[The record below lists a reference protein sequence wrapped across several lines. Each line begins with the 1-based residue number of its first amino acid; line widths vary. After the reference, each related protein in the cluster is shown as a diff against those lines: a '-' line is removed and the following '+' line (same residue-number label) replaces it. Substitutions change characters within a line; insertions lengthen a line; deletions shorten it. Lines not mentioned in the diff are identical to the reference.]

1 MANEKLLN
9 TRIQLKYDTLAN
21 WEASSFKLK
30 AGEIAI
36 ATLGNVKDGS
46 SAGDVN
52 QHPVLFKVGTGNHT
66 FSELPYASA
75 LAADVYAWAKKSES
89 EFVNSFLSLADT
101 QGNTIQ
107 AKLNAIFATDA
118 ELTAAINSLRTELT
132 GNDGLA
138 GLASRVKA
146 LEDDRVTEQELT
158 DAVSGAETRVAAT
171 YETIVNA
178 DLVRGRVKALE
189 DHKDDYKAYAD
200 QAEADAIASAK
211 TETEN
216 QVKAL
221 SDSIKD
227 HDSVDSF
234 ADVMTEMAKYQ
245 LSGDYATKAEAQ
257 GYANAKDSAIAEAK
271 KAGNDAQADLNS
283 YKTTNDAAVASKA
296 SQADLEAEIARAQA
310 AEKANSDAIALLVDS
325 TEDGTKL
332 NSIKELATWI
342 EEHGGDAAEMTE
354 AIQANTQAITNEA
367 NRAQGEEARIEGL
380 VTAEASRADAE
391 EQRLAGLIAGN
402 TAAIN
407 ALNAEDG
414 KVANADHADSA
425 SSLDEAGIAQVE
437 GIKVNNAKNADEATH
452 AANADKAADADKLG
466 GVAAADYALKTEAQG
481 YANTAEQN
489 AKDAAQGYA
498 NAAEANA
505 IAHAN
510 SLAVNYATAAQGA
523 KADSA
528 LQEITTTANGGLKVT
543 NKNHIDIDTDVV
555 FVFNCGSASV
565 LVD

>member
-138 GLASRVKA
+138 GLTSRVEA
-146 LEDDRVTEQELT
+146 LENDRVTEQELT
-158 DAVSGAETRVAAT
+158 NAVSNAESRVAAT
-171 YETIVNA
+171 YETIANA
-178 DLVRGRVKALE
+178 DAVRGRVKALE

-200 QAEADAIASAK
+200 QAEAAAIAAAK

-216 QVKAL
+216 QVNAL

-271 KAGNDAQADLNS
+271 KAGDDAQADLNS

-310 AEKANSDAIALLVDS
+310 AEKVNSDAIALLVDS

-342 EEHGGDAAEMTE
+342 EDHGGDAAEMAE
-354 AIQANTQAITNEA
+354 AIQANTKAIADEET
-367 NRAQGEEARIEGL
+367 RAKGEEARIEGL

-391 EQRLAGLIAGN
+391 EQKLAGLIAGN

-414 KVANADHADSA
+414 KVANAGHADSA

-498 NAAEANA
+498 NTAEANA

-510 SLAVNYATAAQGA
+510 GLAGNYATAAQGA

>member
-36 ATLGNVKDGS
+36 ATLGNAKDGS

-138 GLASRVKA
+138 GLTSRVEA
-146 LEDDRVTEQELT
+146 LENDRVTEQELA
-158 DAVSGAETRVAAT
+158 DAVSDVESGVAAT
-171 YETIVNA
+171 YETIANA
-178 DLVRGRVKALE
+178 DLVRNRVKALE

-227 HDSVDSF
+227 HGSVDSF

-245 LSGDYATKAEAQ
+245 LAGDYATKTEAQ
-257 GYANAKDSAIAEAK
+257 GYANAKDSAIAAAK
-271 KAGNDAQADLNS
+271 KAGDDAQADLNF
-283 YKTTNDAAVASKA
+283 YKTANDAAVASKA
-296 SQADLEAEIARAQA
+296 SQADLEAEVARAKA

-342 EEHGGDAAEMTE
+342 EEHGGDAAEMAE
-354 AIQANTQAITNEA
+354 AIQANTKAIADETD
-367 NRAQGEEARIEGL
+367 RAEGEEARIEGL

-425 SSLDEAGIAQVE
+425 SSLDEAGIA
-437 GIKVNNAKNADEATH
+437 
-452 AANADKAADADKLG
+452 
-466 GVAAADYALKTEAQG
+466 
-481 YANTAEQN
+481 
-489 AKDAAQGYA
+489 
-498 NAAEANA
+498 
-505 IAHAN
+505 
-510 SLAVNYATAAQGA
+510 
-523 KADSA
+523 
-528 LQEITTTANGGLKVT
+528 
-543 NKNHIDIDTDVV
+543 
-555 FVFNCGSASV
+555 
-565 LVD
+565 